1 MAESRW
7 EDFYRLNPSP
17 DELPL
22 IKSKICAF
30 CKIHSS
36 EKRKIALITSGGTTV
51 PLEHNTVRFVDNF
64 SAGNRGSASAEY
76 FLKSGYAIIFL
87 YRRKSLQPFARHF
100 PANSMLEI
108 LHEVED
114 DEGNFRIEVIPE
126 KVQELLPVLQNYHS
140 AIHSSKLLMITF
152 TTLSEYLHIL
162 KIAAES
168 LQELKKNALLYLAAA
183 VSDFY
188 IPPPN
193 MSTHKIH
200 SADGPLNLELHL
212 VPKVLQPLV
221 CHWVPEA
228 YIVSFKLETDE
239 SLLLEKANHALE
251 RYGHKLVVAN
261 ALHNRTKKVILVTK
275 DDHSIIELKQEEVEN
290 GCEIEEKLVSDIVS
304 RHNSYL
310 AQ

>member
-36 EKRKIALITSGGTTV
+36 EKRKIALITSGGTMV

-114 DEGNFRIEVIPE
+114 DEGNFHIEVISE

-152 TTLSEYLHIL
+152 TTLSE
-162 KIAAES
+162 S
-168 LQELKKNALLYLAAA
+168 LVQSQPKLQCHQHTLVH
-183 VSDFY
+183 VSQLDQREKSQ
-188 IPPPN
+188 
-193 MSTHKIH
+193 STHKIH

-275 DDHSIIELKQEEVEN
+275 DDHSIIELKQEEIEN

-304 RHNSYL
+304 RHNLYL